1 ARRFD
6 APPLLDVRSD
16 ARDVEAVDVTHLAA
30 DLVHGARHSREHEI
44 APEETLIADAADRLH
59 LAGDL
64 AVFLDLDELVEAL
77 LPGPTVEHASRE
89 LVDDLHLAFVDEI
102 MLIALEEMQRAQRL
116 DDELV
121 PITRVAPQTH
131 AVLGPRL
138 ETLLA
143 GRGQRQAA
151 LALVELIVHAE
162 LERAGGLE
170 RRHEHV
176 FLEQRLAAPR
186 DDERRHSLVD
196 QHAVGFVH
204 EGEEEAAQQQAA
216 SVVEEMQAHLAAL
229 AAQPNAVAQMVE
241 G

>member
-1 ARRFD
+1 MLRGRDRARADEHGAALRVHRGDPLDHAPPFLLAADRDARRFD

-102 MLIALEEMQRAQRL
+102 MLIALEEMQ
-116 DDELV
+116 
-121 PITRVAPQTH
+121 
-131 AVLGPRL
+131 
-138 ETLLA
+138 
-143 GRGQRQAA
+143 
-151 LALVELIVHAE
+151 
-162 LERAGGLE
+162 
-170 RRHEHV
+170 
-176 FLEQRLAAPR
+176 
-186 DDERRHSLVD
+186 
-196 QHAVGFVH
+196 
-204 EGEEEAAQQQAA
+204 
-216 SVVEEMQAHLAAL
+216 
-229 AAQPNAVAQMVE
+229 
-241 G
+241 